1 MASYSLVLDLSASL
15 YMGLVDAA
23 GVTVAFRI
31 RENVRGESAH
41 ALLDEILAEA
51 GTGPEG
57 IAELGIGIG
66 PGSFTGIRVG
76 IALAQGLAFA
86 GRLPLYPFSSLA
98 GMQACAPDALPS
110 GSTGDPAS
118 KVAAI
123 AANGGRYYAARGRPA
138 LESLVSAADL
148 EALGGDRAVLITSG
162 PVPDRARLVAA
173 FGTLVRLEEAMD
185 FGKVLRLAKSGPP
198 VTDGVIRPNY
208 LMASAAEE
216 KRRSA
221 EAGG

>member
-1 MASYSLVLDLSASL
+1 MAAYSLVLDLSASL

-23 GVTVAFRI
+23 GGTVSFRI

-41 ALLDEILAEA
+41 SLLDEILAEA
-51 GTGPEG
+51 GTGPGG

-76 IALAQGLAFA
+76 VALAQGLAFA

-98 GMQACAPDALPS
+98 ALLACAPEGS
-110 GSTGDPAS
+110 GSGSAGDPVP

-123 AANGGRYYAARGRPA
+123 AANGGRYYAAKGLPA
-138 LESLVSAADL
+138 VESLVTGVEL
-148 EALGGDRAVLITSG
+148 EALGGDRAVLVTSG
-162 PVPDRARLVAA
+162 PVPDRARLAAA
-173 FGTLVRLEEAMD
+173 FGTMVRLEESMD
-185 FGKVLRLAKSGPP
+185 FGKVMQFAKKGSP

-216 KRRSA
+216 KRRAA
-221 EAGG
+221 EA

>member
-1 MASYSLVLDLSASL
+1 MADFSLVLDLSASL
-15 YMGLVDAA
+15 YMGLVDASGA
-23 GVTVAFRI
+23 TVSFRI

-41 ALLDEILAEA
+41 ALLDEMLAEA
-51 GTGPEG
+51 GTGPAG

-76 IALAQGLAFA
+76 VALAQGLAFA

-98 GMQACAPDALPS
+98 AMLACAPA
-110 GSTGDPAS
+110 GSASDSAGDLAPR
-118 KVAAI
+118 VAAI

-138 LESLVSAADL
+138 VESLITGAELESL
-148 EALGGDRAVLITSG
+148 GGNRAMLVTSG
-162 PVPDRARLVAA
+162 PVPDRDRLAAA

-185 FGKVLRLAKSGPP
+185 FGKVMRLAKKGPP

-216 KRRSA
+216 KRRAA
-221 EAGG
+221 EA